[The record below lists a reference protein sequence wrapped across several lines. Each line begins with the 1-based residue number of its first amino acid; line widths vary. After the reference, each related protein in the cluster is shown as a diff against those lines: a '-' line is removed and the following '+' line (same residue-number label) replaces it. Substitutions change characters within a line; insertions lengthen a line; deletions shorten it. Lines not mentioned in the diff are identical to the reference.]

1 MLIENRSHKAYFY
14 GDAQH
19 IPIENP
25 KLNSMLFVQ
34 SHEPFEAQS
43 IKALEAE
50 LDITFP
56 ALFLAFI
63 KECGGFHADANSS
76 YPCGPDKQALKV
88 SFDIIDNRRTRKI
101 CFTLFDAF
109 SLPATEG
116 CKYDQKTLKACFEE
130 DDLHEK
136 ELEGRD
142 WKKLIPFANDN
153 GDILCLDFNNIAE
166 DEPQVVYITYDPV
179 GIFFAFNNFRELL
192 VSLDH

>member
-14 GDAQH
+14 GDAQN
-19 IPIENP
+19 IPVENP
-25 KLNSMLFVQ
+25 KLDSMLFVQ

-43 IKALEAE
+43 IKALETE

-56 ALFLAFI
+56 ALFLEFI

-76 YPCGPDKQALKV
+76 YPCGAEKQPLKV
-88 SFDIIDNRRTRKI
+88 SFDIIDNRRTIKI
-101 CFTLFDAF
+101 SFTLFDAF
-109 SLPATEG
+109 NLPATKD
-116 CKYDQKTLKACFEE
+116 CKYQQETLKQCFGDGE
-130 DDLHEK
+130 LYEK
-136 ELEGRD
+136 ELEGRN
-142 WKKLIPFANDN
+142 WKKLLPFADDN

-192 VSLDH
+192 VSLDY